1 MIQAIRRRLKLF
13 ITNKKWRKAN
23 PHNTTSM
30 KNIYDI
36 SRVTVG
42 KGTYGRLNISMYDE
56 TTKVRIGNF
65 CSIADAV
72 SFLAAADHIQTNIST
87 FPFKT
92 KYCGYTHEAVSSG
105 DIIVEDDVW
114 IGHGAS
120 ILSNVHIGQG
130 AIVAAGAVVTKDIP
144 PYAVVGG
151 VPAKVIK
158 YRFPN
163 DIIEKLMQCDFGKMT
178 DEIIQRNL
186 ETCYTSVTR
195 ENIDSIISK
204 LQLR

>member
-1 MIQAIRRRLKLF
+1 MVQAIRRRIKLF
-13 ITNKKWRKAN
+13 IINKKWRKQNA
-23 PHNTTSM
+23 HNTTSM

-36 SRVTVG
+36 TRVTVG
-42 KGTYGRLNISMYDE
+42 KGTYGRLNISMYNE
-56 TTKVRIGNF
+56 TTSVRIGNF

-92 KYCGYTHEAVSSG
+92 KYCGYTQEAVSSG

-114 IGHGAS
+114 IGHGVS

-130 AIVAAGAVVTKDIP
+130 AIIAAGAVVTKDVP
-144 PYAVVGG
+144 PYAIVGG

-158 YRFPN
+158 YRFPKDVIDKLEQCN
-163 DIIEKLMQCDFGKMT
+163 LEKLT
-178 DEIIQRNL
+178 DDTIRKNIES
-186 ETCYTSVTR
+186 CYTTVTS
-195 ENIDSIISK
+195 ENVDSIIDI